1 MYPFPFTAQAPALG
15 INASASASTSIA
27 LPGVGNTIR
36 VVNEGPN
43 IAFVSI
49 GVGAQTATLPAT
61 VIGSVV
67 PTSTPVPVGDITLTI
82 PAAAN
87 QFPAAP
93 VPLQIS
99 AICRATQTAVLTVQV
114 GEGQ

>member
-15 INASASASTSIA
+15 INASAAASTSIA
-27 LPGVGNTIR
+27 VPGVGNTIR
-36 VVNEGPN
+36 IVNEGPN

-49 GVGAQTATLPAT
+49 GVGAQVAT
-61 VIGSVV
+61 VPSAVTPV
-67 PTSTPVPVGDITLTI
+67 ATSTPVPVGDITLTI
-82 PAAAN
+82 PATMN
-87 QFPAAP
+87 QFPATP
-93 VPLQIS
+93 TPLQIS